1 MPPSVVI
8 SLDFELRWGVLD
20 RVRDDFSAY
29 RANLEGV
36 PEAVDRMLD
45 LFDEHEV
52 RATWAIV
59 GSLACTGWDEW
70 EERRPDLARLRT
82 RPPFDGM
89 TGSAVVRLT
98 RRCTSHPTWSRRSDR
113 AATSSAP
120 TPSPTST

>member
-1 MPPSVVI
+1 MGPSVVI

-36 PEAVDRMLD
+36 PEAVERMLD

-59 GSLACTGWDEW
+59 GGLACDGWDEW
-70 EERRPDLARLRT
+70 HAATPGVARLRA
-82 RPPFDGM
+82 DGAAM
-89 TGSAVVRLT
+89 GRAVP
-98 RRCTSHPTWSRRSDR
+98 RCCG
-113 AATSSAP
+113 
-120 TPSPTST
+120 